1 MKEEFKYGEKVKA
14 RDRDDEPWQDC
25 YFIAKAER
33 DGTSFYITVLEEENV
48 KLPNFDEF
56 LTCCWYQIRKV
67 QPEETTNEK
76 ETLEKIFEFETYCT
90 ARFDSEHRVAMAVYD
105 YVKQMKREF
114 NIKGDE

>member
-1 MKEEFKYGEKVKA
+1 MKEEFRYGEKVKA
-14 RDRDDEPWQDC
+14 RDRDDEPWQSC
-25 YFIAKAER
+25 YYIAKAER

-76 ETLEKIFEFETYCT
+76 EILEQRLDNFEAILNGSITNTNGRLENLEREIYKLKNPLKFE
-90 ARFDSEHRVAMAVYD
+90 
-105 YVKQMKREF
+105 
-114 NIKGDE
+114 